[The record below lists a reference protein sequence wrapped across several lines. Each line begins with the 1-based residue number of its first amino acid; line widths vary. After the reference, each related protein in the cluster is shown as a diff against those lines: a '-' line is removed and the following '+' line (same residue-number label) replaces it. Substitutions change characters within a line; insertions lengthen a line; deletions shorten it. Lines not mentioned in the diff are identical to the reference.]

1 MISAIIVEDEKVSR
15 NVLAGYIK
23 KYCPGIQ
30 LIGEAANIDEAQ
42 QLIDNLKPQL
52 VFLDIEM
59 PKGNGFDLLERYPE
73 TNFEVIFVTAFNDY
87 AIQAFN
93 CSAAYYLLKPISI
106 DELVKAVDKI
116 KQLLDEKTN
125 WSPTKVL
132 LENIRNAIG
141 QDHKIALP
149 LLNGFEV
156 VKTGDIIRC
165 QANDN
170 FTEFYFVNGKKMMI
184 CRTLKFYEEL
194 LKDHGFLRV
203 HKSHLVNKNHIKR
216 YTKGKGGSLTMA
228 DNSSVDVSSTYKDSL
243 QNKFI

>member
-15 NVLAGYIK
+15 KVLTEYIK
-23 KYCPGIQ
+23 KYCPDIE
-30 LIGEAANIDEAQ
+30 LLGEAGNIDDAQ
-42 QLIDNLKPQL
+42 KLIEQNKPQL

-59 PKGNGFDLLERYPE
+59 PKGNGFDLLERFKDI
-73 TNFEVIFVTAFNDY
+73 NFEVIFVTAFNDY

-93 CSAAYYLLKPISI
+93 FSAAYYLLKPISI
-106 DELVKAVDKI
+106 DELIKSVEKI
-116 KQLLDEKTN
+116 KHILSEKTQ
-125 WSPTKVL
+125 WSPTKIL
-132 LENIRNAIG
+132 LENIQNAIG
-141 QDHKIALP
+141 QEQKIALP

-156 VKTGDIIRC
+156 VKTSDIVRC

-228 DNSSVDVSSTYKDSL
+228 DNSTVDVSSTYKDTL
-243 QNKFI
+243 QNNFM

>member
-15 NVLAGYIK
+15 KVLTEYIK
-23 KYCPGIQ
+23 KYCPDIQ
-30 LIGEAANIDEAQ
+30 LLGEAGNIDEAQ
-42 QLIDNLKPQL
+42 KLIEQNKPQL

-59 PKGNGFDLLERYPE
+59 PKGNGFDLLERFKNI
-73 TNFEVIFVTAFNDY
+73 NFEVIFVTAFNDY

-93 CSAAYYLLKPISI
+93 FSAAYYLLKPISI
-106 DELVKAVDKI
+106 DELIKSVEKI
-116 KQLLDEKTN
+116 KHILAEKTQ
-125 WSPTKVL
+125 WSPTKIL
-132 LENIRNAIG
+132 LENIQNAIG
-141 QDHKIALP
+141 QEQKIALP

-156 VKTGDIIRC
+156 VKTSDIVRC

-216 YTKGKGGSLTMA
+216 YMKGKGGSLTMA
-228 DNSSVDVSSTYKDSL
+228 DNSTVDVSSTYKDTL
-243 QNKFI
+243 QNNFM